1 MREKLNSNPLYQVAA
16 IGVLLIAA
24 GAFLLSTM
32 GGGGK
37 EEAEGAATP
46 SAESIVAT
54 VAASEGAASM
64 ASVPPV
70 PARPLPHRVTAAFA
84 ANRTVVLLIVKR
96 GGIDDAMTVLASLPV
111 GFVRGVSLFVVPAD
125 KIARYAAITQGVK
138 VERVPALVVV
148 GPKRLDHGIPTAS
161 VSYGFQS
168 PESIVQAVVDAGYRG
183 PTLDYHP

>member
-1 MREKLNSNPLYQVAA
+1 MREKLNDNPVAQMVVVG
-16 IGVLLIAA
+16 ILLAA
-24 GAFLLSTM
+24 VGIFAMGMM
-32 GGGGK
+32 GGGGSK
-37 EEAEGAATP
+37 EEEGAATR
-46 SAESIVAT
+46 SAESIVTTGAT
-54 VAASEGAASM
+54 SEGAASV

-70 PARPLPHRVTAAFA
+70 PARPLPRRVTAAFA

-111 GFVRGVSLFVVPAD
+111 GFARGVSLFIVPAD
-125 KIARYAAITQGVK
+125 KIARYVAITQGVK

-148 GPKRLDHGIPTAS
+148 RPKHLDHGIPTAS

-168 PESIVQAVVDAGYRG
+168 PESIVQAVVDAGYKG

>member
-1 MREKLNSNPLYQVAA
+1 MREKLNSNPLYQVAV
-16 IGVLLIAA
+16 IGVLLVAA
-24 GAFLLSTM
+24 GVFLLSTM

-37 EEAEGAATP
+37 EEEGAATL
-46 SAESIVAT
+46 SEESIVAT

-64 ASVPPV
+64 ASVPAV
-70 PARPLPHRVTAAFA
+70 PARPLPRRVTAAFA

-96 GGIDDAMTVLASLPV
+96 GGIDDVMTVLASLPV

-148 GPKRLDHGIPTAS
+148 RPKRLDHGIPTAS

-168 PESIVQAVVDAGYRG
+168 PQSIVQAVIDARYKGR
-183 PTLDYHP
+183 TLDYHP